1 MDMCITTELSK
12 YLITFAINV
21 HLKEKWSLSFL
32 VLLSLSEETSEG
44 VYKFTVLAGKR
55 NQGNCD
61 TPKIVLHQN
70 DNPFLF
76 CEHNLGYKVC
86 LHLFGIIPS
95 TVDQSIQVAGETLY
109 PAE

>member
-1 MDMCITTELSK
+1 M
-12 YLITFAINV
+12 FPINI

-44 VYKFTVLAGKR
+44 IYKFTVLAGKR
-55 NQGNCD
+55 DQGNCD

-70 DNPFLF
+70 YNPILF
-76 CEHNLGYKVC
+76 CERHLGYKVY

-95 TVDQSIQVAGETLY
+95 TVDQSIHVTGETPY